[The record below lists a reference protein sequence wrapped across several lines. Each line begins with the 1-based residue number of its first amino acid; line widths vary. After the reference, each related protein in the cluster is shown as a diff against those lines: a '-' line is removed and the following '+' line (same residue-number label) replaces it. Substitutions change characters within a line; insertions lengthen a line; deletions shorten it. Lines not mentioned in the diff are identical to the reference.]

1 MGLDIFFKVMGGLGI
16 FLYGMHHMSGGMQK
30 MAGAKIKGIIG
41 LLTKNRV
48 IACIV
53 GVVVT
58 AMVQSSSVSTVMTIG
73 FVNASLMSLKQALGV
88 ILGANIGTTVTGWIL
103 VLKIGKYG
111 LPMAGFAAIL
121 YLFSKS
127 DKVKTRVLTFM
138 GLGMI
143 FFGLELMSEG
153 FKPLRTMPFFVE
165 LFHSF
170 DATSGFGGVIAA
182 ALVGALLTAIVQSSS
197 ATLGITIVLAS
208 QGMIN
213 SETAVALVLGENV
226 GTTITAMLASLG
238 ARANA
243 RRAALAHTFINIVGV
258 VWVVSI
264 FPYYLKFLSNFVS
277 PTENITEYIATAH
290 TMFNVSNV
298 LLFLPFIGYIANML
312 EKLIVEKEE
321 VVERLTQLD
330 ERMLETPVVVVDQTK
345 LEINKIGTEIVSAF
359 SDIKSVLK
367 NNLEMSSKEY
377 ENVLELEDNMD
388 IVQGEIALINSKVLA
403 LDLEPS
409 IIKKARKN
417 IAISD
422 QYESVT
428 DYLKRIAL
436 IHKRLFDKDQSLS
449 EKNLEDVEKLH
460 KLTVDFFEYVDTSYK
475 NEEYNILVEA
485 TKKSAEISA
494 MYKELRRK
502 HLDRIEETEKSPL
515 LITAYMD
522 ILNHYRRLSDH
533 CLTVVEILNV

>member
-1 MGLDIFFKVMGGLGI
+1 MGLEIFFNVIGGLGI

-30 MAGAKIKGIIG
+30 IAGTKIKSIIG

-53 GVVVT
+53 GVLVT

-111 LPMAGFAAIL
+111 LPMVGISAIL
-121 YLFSKS
+121 YLFTKN
-127 DKVKTRVLTFM
+127 DKVRTKLLTFM

-143 FFGLELMSEG
+143 FFGLELMSSG
-153 FKPLRTMPFFVE
+153 FKPLRTMPFFIE

-170 DATSGFGGVIAA
+170 DAASGFGGVIAA

-243 RRAALAHTFINIVGV
+243 KRAALAHTFINVVGV
-258 VWVVSI
+258 IWVVSI
-264 FPYYLKFLSNFVS
+264 FPFYLQFLNNFVN
-277 PTENITEYIATAH
+277 PTINITKYIATAH
-290 TMFNVSNV
+290 TIFNVTNV
-298 LLFLPFIGYIANML
+298 LLFLPFIGYIAKVL
-312 EKLIVEKEE
+312 EKIIVEKEE
-321 VVERLTQLD
+321 VIKSVTQLD
-330 ERMLETPVVVVDQTK
+330 ERMLETPNIVVYQTK
-345 LEINKIGTEIVSAF
+345 LEINKIGREIISAF
-359 SDIKSVLK
+359 GDIKK
-367 NNLEMSSKEY
+367 AFKENLPADSKEFQ
-377 ENVLELEDNMD
+377 NVIDLEDKMD
-388 IVQGEIALINSKVLA
+388 IVQDEIASMNSKVLT
-403 LDLEPS
+403 LGVEPP
-409 IIKKARKN
+409 IIKEARKN

-422 QYESVT
+422 QYESIT
-428 DYLKRIAL
+428 DYLKRIVF
-436 IHKRLFDKDQSLS
+436 IHKRLFDHNENLNSI
-449 EKNLEDVEKLH
+449 NLEELEKIH
-460 KLTVDFFEYVDTSYK
+460 NLTVDFFNYVDCSYK
-475 NEEYNILVEA
+475 NNNYKILGEA
-485 TKKSAEISA
+485 TKKAAKISSLYNEI
-494 MYKELRRK
+494 RRN
-502 HLDRIEETEKSPL
+502 HLDRMTEVAKSPIL
-515 LITAYMD
+515 VTGYMD
-522 ILNHYRRLSDH
+522 MLNHYKRLSDH
-533 CLTVVEILNV
+533 ALTVVEILSI

>member
-1 MGLDIFFKVMGGLGI
+1 MGLEIFFNVIGGLGI

-30 MAGAKIKGIIG
+30 IAGTKIKSIIG

-53 GVVVT
+53 GVLVT

-111 LPMAGFAAIL
+111 LPMVGISAIL
-121 YLFSKS
+121 YLFTKN
-127 DKVKTRVLTFM
+127 DKVRTKLLTFM

-143 FFGLELMSEG
+143 FFGLELMSSG
-153 FKPLRTMPFFVE
+153 FKPLRTMPFFIE

-170 DATSGFGGVIAA
+170 DAASGFGGVIAA

-243 RRAALAHTFINIVGV
+243 KRAALAHTFINVVGV
-258 VWVVSI
+258 IWVVSI
-264 FPYYLKFLSNFVS
+264 FPFYLQFLNNFVN
-277 PTENITEYIATAH
+277 PTINITKYIATAH
-290 TMFNVSNV
+290 TIFNVTNV
-298 LLFLPFIGYIANML
+298 LLFLPFIGYIAKVL
-312 EKLIVEKEE
+312 EKIIVEKEE
-321 VVERLTQLD
+321 VIKSVTQLD
-330 ERMLETPVVVVDQTK
+330 ERMLETPSIVVYQTK
-345 LEINKIGTEIVSAF
+345 LEINKIGREIISAF
-359 SDIKSVLK
+359 GDIKK
-367 NNLEMSSKEY
+367 AFKENLPADSKEFQ
-377 ENVLELEDNMD
+377 NVIDLEDKMD
-388 IVQGEIALINSKVLA
+388 IVQDEIASMNSKVLT
-403 LDLEPS
+403 LGVEPP
-409 IIKKARKN
+409 IIKEARKN

-422 QYESVT
+422 QYESIT
-428 DYLKRIAL
+428 DYLKRIVF
-436 IHKRLFDKDQSLS
+436 IHKRLFDHNENLNSI
-449 EKNLEDVEKLH
+449 NLEELEKIH
-460 KLTVDFFEYVDTSYK
+460 NLTVDFFNYVDCSYK
-475 NEEYNILVEA
+475 NNNYKILGEA
-485 TKKSAEISA
+485 TKKAAKISSLYNEI
-494 MYKELRRK
+494 RRN
-502 HLDRIEETEKSPL
+502 HLDRMTEVAKSPIL
-515 LITAYMD
+515 VTGYMD
-522 ILNHYRRLSDH
+522 MLNHYKRLSDH
-533 CLTVVEILNV
+533 VLTVVEILSI

>member
-1 MGLDIFFKVMGGLGI
+1 MGLDILFKVIGGLGI
-16 FLYGMHHMSGGMQK
+16 FLYGMHHMSSGMQK
-30 MAGAKIKGIIG
+30 IAGSKVKNIIG

-111 LPMAGFAAIL
+111 LPMVGAASII

-153 FKPLRTMPFFVE
+153 FKPLRSMPFFIE

-170 DATSGFGGVIAA
+170 DATTGLGGILAA

-213 SETAVALVLGENV
+213 SETAVALVIGENV

-243 RRAALAHTFINIVGV
+243 RRAALAHTFINIVGLF
-258 VWVVSI
+258 WVISI
-264 FPYYLKFLSNFVS
+264 FPYYLKFLSHFVDPS
-277 PTENITEYIATAH
+277 ENITEYIASAH
-290 TMFNVSNV
+290 TIFNVTNV
-298 LLFLPFIGYIANML
+298 LLFLPFIGYIANLL
-312 EKLIVEKEE
+312 EKVVVEKEE
-321 VVERLTQLD
+321 IVKKSTQLD
-330 ERMLETPVVVVDQTK
+330 ERMLETPIIVVDQTK
-345 LEINKIGTEIVSAF
+345 LEINKIGTEIITGFA
-359 SDIKSVLK
+359 DIDKILK
-367 NNLEMSSKEY
+367 DNLEISSKEY
-377 ENVLELEDNMD
+377 ENILELEDKMD
-388 IVQGEIALINSKVLA
+388 VVQGEIASINSKVLT
-403 LDLEPS
+403 LDLDPA

-422 QYESVT
+422 QYESIT

-436 IHKRLFDKDQSLS
+436 IHKRLFEKEESLS
-449 EKNLEDVEKLH
+449 EENLEDIDKLH
-460 KLTVDFFEYVDTSYK
+460 KLIVDFFSYVDESYK
-475 NEEYNILVEA
+475 NNDYNILAEA
-485 TKKSAEISA
+485 TKKSAEIS
-494 MYKELRRK
+494 MTYRELRRK
-502 HLDRIEETEKSPL
+502 HLDRIEEQPKSPL

-533 CLTVVEILNV
+533 SLTVVEILNM

>member
-1 MGLDIFFKVMGGLGI
+1 MGLDIFFKVIGGLGI
-16 FLYGMHHMSGGMQK
+16 FLYGMHHMSSGMQK
-30 MAGAKIKGIIG
+30 IAGAKIKSIIG

-48 IACIV
+48 IACLV

-111 LPMAGFAAIL
+111 LPMTGIASII
-121 YLFSKS
+121 YLFAKS
-127 DKVKTRVLTFM
+127 DKVKTKVLTFM

-153 FKPLRTMPFFVE
+153 FKPLRTMPFFIE

-170 DATSGFGGVIAA
+170 DATTGFGGVLAA

-243 RRAALAHTFINIVGV
+243 KRAALAHTFINLIGV
-258 VWVVSI
+258 TWVVSI
-264 FPYYLKFLSNFVS
+264 FPYYLDFLSNFVN
-277 PTENITEYIATAH
+277 PEKNITEYIASAH
-290 TMFNVSNV
+290 TIFNVTNV
-298 LLFLPFIGYIANML
+298 LLFLPFIGYIANIL
-312 EKLIVEKEE
+312 EKLVVEKEE
-321 VVERLTQLD
+321 VVKKLTQLD
-330 ERMLETPVVVVDQTK
+330 ERMLETPTIVVDQTK
-345 LEINKIGTEIVSAF
+345 LEINKIGTEIIESF
-359 SDIKSVLK
+359 SDVDKLLK
-367 NNLEMSSKEY
+367 KNLDMQSKEY
-377 ENVLELEDNMD
+377 QNILNLEDKMD
-388 IVQGEIALINSKVLA
+388 IVQGEIASINSKVLA
-403 LDLEPS
+403 LDLERS

-422 QYESVT
+422 QYESIT
-428 DYLKRIAL
+428 DYLKRIAF
-436 IHKRLFDKDQSLS
+436 IHKRLFDKDELLNT
-449 EKNLEDVEKLH
+449 KHLEDLEKIH
-460 KLTVDFFEYVDTSYK
+460 TLTVDFFNYVDTSYK
-475 NEEYNILVEA
+475 NDDYNILVEA
-485 TKKSAEISA
+485 TKKSAKISSV
-494 MYKELRRK
+494 YKEIRRN
-502 HLDRIEETEKSPL
+502 HLDRMEKTPKSPL
-515 LITAYMD
+515 LVTAYMD
-522 ILNHYRRLSDH
+522 ILNHYKRLSDH
-533 CLTVVEILNV
+533 SLTVVEILNI

>member
-1 MGLDIFFKVMGGLGI
+1 MGLDIFFNVIGGLGI

-30 MAGAKIKGIIG
+30 IAGAKIKSIIG

-53 GVVVT
+53 GVLVT

-111 LPMAGFAAIL
+111 LPMAGISAIL
-121 YLFSKS
+121 YLFAKK
-127 DKVKTRVLTFM
+127 DKVKTKLLTSM

-143 FFGLELMSEG
+143 FFGLQLMSSG
-153 FKPLRTMPFFVE
+153 FKPLRTMPFFIE

-243 RRAALAHTFINIVGV
+243 KRAAIAHTVINIIGV
-258 VWVVSI
+258 IWVVSI
-264 FPYYLKFLSNFVS
+264 FPYYLQFLSNFVD
-277 PTENITEYIATAH
+277 PVANITKYIATAH
-290 TMFNVSNV
+290 TMFNVTTV
-298 LLFLPFIGYIANML
+298 LLFLPFIGYIAKML
-312 EKLIVEKEE
+312 EKMIVEKEE
-321 VVERLTQLD
+321 VVKKITHLD
-330 ERMLETPVVVVDQTK
+330 ERMLETPDIVVEQTK
-345 LEINKIGTEIVSAF
+345 LEINKIGTEIISAF
-359 SDIKSVLK
+359 GDIKK
-367 NNLEMSSKEY
+367 TFKENLPMDSKEF
-377 ENVLELEDNMD
+377 ENVVELEDKMD
-388 IVQGEIALINSKVLA
+388 IVQGEIASINSKVLS
-403 LDLEPS
+403 LDLEAP

-428 DYLKRIAL
+428 DYMKRIVF
-436 IHKRLFDKDQSLS
+436 IHKRLLDNDQKLS
-449 EKNLEDVEKLH
+449 KKNLEELEKIH
-460 KLTVDFFEYVDTSYK
+460 TMTVDLFEYVDSSYK
-475 NEEYNILVEA
+475 DENYKILGEA
-485 TKKSAEISA
+485 TKRTAAISNL
-494 MYKELRRK
+494 YKEIRRN
-502 HLDRIEETEKSPL
+502 HLDRMAETTKSPIL
-515 LITAYMD
+515 VTGYMD
-522 ILNHYRRLSDH
+522 VLNHYKRLSDH
-533 CLTVVEILNV
+533 SLTVVEILNI

>member
-1 MGLDIFFKVMGGLGI
+1 MGIDIFFKVIGGLGI

-30 MAGAKIKGIIG
+30 IAGARIKNIIS

-53 GVVVT
+53 GVLVT

-111 LPMAGFAAIL
+111 LPMAGISAIL
-121 YLFSKS
+121 YLFAKKDS
-127 DKVKTRVLTFM
+127 VKTKFLTFM

-143 FFGLELMSEG
+143 FFGLELMSSG

-226 GTTITAMLASLG
+226 GTTVTAMLASLG

-243 RRAALAHTFINIVGV
+243 KRAALAHTIINIVGV
-258 VWVVSI
+258 FWVISI
-264 FPYYLKFLSNFVS
+264 FPYYLQFLANFVD
-277 PTENITEYIATAH
+277 PVANITKYIATAH
-290 TMFNVSNV
+290 TMFNVTNV
-298 LLFLPFIGYIANML
+298 LLFLPFIGYIAKTL
-312 EKLIVEKEE
+312 EKLVTEKEIT
-321 VVERLTQLD
+321 VKKLTHLD
-330 ERMLETPVVVVDQTK
+330 ERMLETPNIVVGQTK
-345 LEINKIGTEIVSAF
+345 IEINKVGAQIISAF
-359 SDIKSVLK
+359 ADLK
-367 NNLEMSSKEY
+367 KTLIQNLPMDSKEFQ
-377 ENVLELEDNMD
+377 NVLELEDKMD
-388 IVQGEIALINSKVLA
+388 IIQEEIAAINSKVLT
-403 LDLEPS
+403 LDVEIP
-409 IIKKARKN
+409 IIKSARKN

-428 DYLKRIAL
+428 DYMKRISF
-436 IHKRLFDKDQSLS
+436 IHQRLFDNDQRLS
-449 EKNLEDVEKLH
+449 KKHLEELEKIH
-460 KLTVDFFEYVDTSYK
+460 TLTVDFFNYVDTSYK
-475 NEEYNILVEA
+475 NDNYNILGEA
-485 TKKSAEISA
+485 TKKSANISNLYREI
-494 MYKELRRK
+494 RRN
-502 HLDRIEETEKSPL
+502 HLDRMGETTKSPL
-515 LITAYMD
+515 LVTGYMD
-522 ILNHYRRLSDH
+522 ILNHYKRLSDH
-533 CLTVVEILNV
+533 SLTVVEILNV

>member
-1 MGLDIFFKVMGGLGI
+1 MGLDIFFKVIGGLGI
-16 FLYGMHHMSGGMQK
+16 FLYGMHHMSSGMQK
-30 MAGAKIKGIIG
+30 IAGAKIKNIIG

-48 IACIV
+48 IACLV
-53 GVVVT
+53 GILVT

-111 LPMAGFAAIL
+111 LPMVGISAIF
-121 YLFSKS
+121 YLFAKK
-127 DKVKTRVLTFM
+127 DTVKTKFLTSM

-143 FFGLELMSEG
+143 FFGLQLMSSG
-153 FKPLRTMPFFVE
+153 FKPLRTMPFFIE

-170 DATSGFGGVIAA
+170 DASSGFGGVIAA

-243 RRAALAHTFINIVGV
+243 KRAAIAHTVINIIGV
-258 VWVVSI
+258 TWVVSI
-264 FPYYLKFLSNFVS
+264 FPYYLQFLAKFVDPIS
-277 PTENITEYIATAH
+277 NITKYIATAH
-290 TMFNVSNV
+290 TLFNVTNV
-298 LLFLPFIGYIANML
+298 LLFLPFIGYIATIL
-312 EKLIVEKEE
+312 EKLIVEKEI
-321 VVERLTQLD
+321 VIKKMTHLD
-330 ERMLETPVVVVDQTK
+330 ERMLETPDIVVEQTK
-345 LEINKIGTEIVSAF
+345 LEINKIGTQIISAF
-359 SDIKSVLK
+359 GYIKK
-367 NNLEMSSKEY
+367 TFKDNLPEDSKEFQ
-377 ENVLELEDNMD
+377 NVVELEERMD
-388 IVQGEIALINSKVLA
+388 IVQGEIASINSKVLT
-403 LDLEPS
+403 LDLEAP

-428 DYLKRIAL
+428 DYMKRIVF
-436 IHKRLFDKDQSLS
+436 IHKRLLDNDQILSKKSLEEL
-449 EKNLEDVEKLH
+449 EKIHN
-460 KLTVDFFEYVDTSYK
+460 LTVDFFDYVDSSYK
-475 NEEYNILVEA
+475 NENYKILVEA
-485 TKKSAEISA
+485 TKRSAAISNL
-494 MYKELRRK
+494 YKEIRK
-502 HLDRIEETEKSPL
+502 NHLDRMTETTKSPIL
-515 LITAYMD
+515 VTGYMD
-522 ILNHYRRLSDH
+522 ILNHYKRLSDH
-533 CLTVVEILNV
+533 SLTVVEILNI